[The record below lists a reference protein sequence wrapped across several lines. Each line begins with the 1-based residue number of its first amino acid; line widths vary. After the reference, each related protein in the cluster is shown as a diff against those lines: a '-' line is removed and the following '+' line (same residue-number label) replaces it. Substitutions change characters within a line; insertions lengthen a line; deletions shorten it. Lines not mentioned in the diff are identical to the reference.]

1 VVVVVAPG
9 HAPATYLQGIATG
22 TARQITSEGK
32 TISGRASNY
41 ARCASNPVYTDGV
54 YKTLVPCIWMLA
66 LATSSLVAQ
75 NPSAQPTPP
84 ALPPGVVIPQQTCA
98 AKPDDSYALYL
109 PSHYAPDKRWPIIY
123 AFDPDGRGNVP
134 VELMKDAA
142 ERYGYIVAGSNN
154 SRNGS
159 WKVETESAQAMFDDT
174 HARLAID
181 DHRIYLA
188 GFSGGARVASA
199 LAQGCKCAAGVLLNG
214 AGFAGTPPSHDAV
227 FAVFAAVGSYD
238 FNYPELS
245 ALDEKLEQAGFPHAL
260 LHFDGPHEW
269 APPEV
274 MDEALAWFRLIA
286 MKQNREARDDNFVA
300 LQKTQDVA
308 RAQAL
313 EKSGQSY
320 EALHDYRQAIA
331 TFDGLADTASLQQA
345 AAALAQQKAVREG
358 AKHEAQEFQEQN
370 QLTSPI
376 YSGLVALRGGAVS
389 GSDIPNQTEQ
399 SIGSQQRPASH
410 ASGSNAVSRSDIFHQ
425 TEQQIIDLRERA
437 ASEKHPDKL
446 RVDRRALTGVF
457 IAAGEF
463 GDDSLAARDYA
474 LAKDYFQLASDAYP
488 DSVGALK
495 ELAQARALD
504 NDRKGALEALRRAKE
519 KSKDLA
525 AFSAWLN
532 HEPAFAQLR
541 DDPQFHALLA
551 NP

>member
-1 VVVVVAPG
+1 
-9 HAPATYLQGIATG
+9 
-22 TARQITSEGK
+22 
-32 TISGRASNY
+32 
-41 ARCASNPVYTDGV
+41 
-54 YKTLVPCIWMLA
+54 
-66 LATSSLVAQ
+66 
-75 NPSAQPTPP
+75 
-84 ALPPGVVIPQQTCA
+84 VVIPQQTCA
-98 AKPDDSYALYL
+98 AKPDQSYALYL

-159 WKVETESAQAMFDDT
+159 WKVETEAAQAMFDDT

-188 GFSGGARVASA
+188 GFSGGARVAAA
-199 LAQGCKCAAGVLLNG
+199 LAQGCKCAAGVLLDG
-214 AGFAGTPPSHDAV
+214 AGFAGTPPSRDAM

-245 ALDEKLEQAGFPHAL
+245 ALDDKLEQAGFPHVL
-260 LHFDGPHEW
+260 RHFDGPHDW

-274 MDEALAWFRLIA
+274 MDEALASFRIIA
-286 MKQNREARDDNFVA
+286 MKQNREARDDSFVA
-300 LQKTQDVA
+300 LQKTQAVA

-320 EALHDYRQAIA
+320 EAWREYRQAIA

-345 AAALAQQKAVREG
+345 AAALAQQKAVRDG
-358 AKHEAQEFQEQN
+358 AKREAQEFQEQN
-370 QLTSPI
+370 QLTSQI
-376 YSGLVALRGGAVS
+376 YSGLAALRSGTVS
-389 GSDIPNQTEQ
+389 GSDVPSQG
-399 SIGSQQRPASH
+399 IGSQQRGASPALGGS
-410 ASGSNAVSRSDIFHQ
+410 AVSGSVSRSDIFHQ

-446 RVDRRALTGVF
+446 RIDRRALTGVF
-457 IAAGEF
+457 IGAGEF
-463 GDDSLAARDYA
+463 GDESLAARDYA

-495 ELAQARALD
+495 ELAEARALD
-504 NDRKGALEALRRAKE
+504 NDRKGTLEALRHAKE

-525 AFSAWLN
+525 AFSAWLIQ
-532 HEPAFAQLR
+532 EPAFAKLR
-541 DDPQFHALLA
+541 EDPQFRALLA